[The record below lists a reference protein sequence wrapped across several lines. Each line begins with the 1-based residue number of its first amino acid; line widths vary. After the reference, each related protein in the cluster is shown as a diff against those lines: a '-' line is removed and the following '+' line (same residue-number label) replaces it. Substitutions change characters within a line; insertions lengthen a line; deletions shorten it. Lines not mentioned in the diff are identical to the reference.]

1 MAGAAERMKLM
12 RQRRRVRGL
21 RELRI
26 VVADPRSRAVRRRVA
41 KQVASLDPA
50 RERDAL
56 QWIETVSEFDADAS
70 GDLVTVAAA
79 GDYGKPRPAVIVQTD
94 AFPESHASV
103 VVCQLTS
110 ELADAPDFR
119 VTIEPTPE
127 NGLRA
132 TSQVMADKPVTLNAN
147 ASGGKSDN
155 GDQDMARIGIALA
168 FVLGLA
174 D

>member
-1 MAGAAERMKLM
+1 MPI
-12 RQRRRVRGL
+12 RR
-21 RELRI
+21 
-26 VVADPRSRAVRRRVA
+26 
-41 KQVASLDPA
+41 
-50 RERDAL
+50 
-56 QWIETVSEFDADAS
+56 

-79 GDYGKPRPAVIVQTD
+79 GDYGKPRPAVIVQSD
-94 AFPESHASV
+94 AFPDRHASV

-132 TSQVMADKPVTLNAN
+132 TSQVMADKPVTLRRERIGQAI
-147 ASGGKSDN
+147 GRL

>member
-1 MAGAAERMKLM
+1 MPI
-12 RQRRRVRGL
+12 RR
-21 RELRI
+21 
-26 VVADPRSRAVRRRVA
+26 
-41 KQVASLDPA
+41 
-50 RERDAL
+50 
-56 QWIETVSEFDADAS
+56 

-79 GDYGKPRPAVIVQTD
+79 GEYGKPRPAVIVQTD
-94 AFPESHASV
+94 AFPENHASV

-132 TSQVMADKPVTLNAN
+132 TSQVMADKPITLRRERIGQAI
-147 ASGGKSDN
+147 GRL